1 MQLAVQENL
10 LGDASLRERAALAR
24 ELGFDAVELRDAGRA
39 RSPELAA
46 ARRDGV
52 VMPTVYPLLS
62 GYLGDFDCARRRQ
75 AVAQMRDQLSGIA
88 EAGGRAA
95 IAPAACGMF
104 SRRLPPF
111 TPPRSADE
119 DRDVLLES
127 LDELGEHAAR
137 EGVLMLLE
145 PINRYEDHMVNTVG
159 QAAELCREL
168 GQPAVRIAA
177 DTYHMNIEEA
187 DVCAALASVAPLL
200 GAVHLSDS
208 NRFEPGAGHV
218 DFGAVLATLRGARFD
233 GALSLECR
241 LSGDAVPALL
251 RSATMLRRL
260 LDEDWT
266 WSAAR

>member
-1 MQLAVQENL
+1 MELAVQENL
-10 LGDASLRERAALAR
+10 LGDGSLRERAALAR
-24 ELGFDAVELRDAGRA
+24 ELGFDAVELRDASVA
-39 RSPELAA
+39 RTRELAG
-46 ARRDGV
+46 ARREGV
-52 VMPTVYPLLS
+52 RMPTVYPKPC
-62 GYLGDFDCARRRQ
+62 GYLGDFDRDRRRR
-75 AVAQMRDQLSGIA
+75 AILDLRDQLSGIA
-88 EAGGRAA
+88 DAGGRAA

-111 TPPRSADE
+111 TPPRSSEE
-119 DRDVLLES
+119 DRDVLLDS
-127 LDELGEHAAR
+127 LHALGEHASR

-145 PINRYEDHMVNTVG
+145 PLNRYEDHMVNTVG

-168 GQPAVRIAA
+168 GQPSVRIAA

-218 DFGAVLATLRGARFD
+218 DFGAVLATLRGARYE
-233 GALSLECR
+233 GTLSLDCR
-241 LSGDAVPALL
+241 PSGDAVPALL

>member
-1 MQLAVQENL
+1 MLLAVQENL
-10 LGDASLRERAALAR
+10 LGDGSLRERAALAR
-24 ELGFDAVELRDAGRA
+24 ELGFDAVELRDASIG

-52 VMPTVYPLLS
+52 RMPSVSPVLR
-62 GYLGDFDCARRRQ
+62 GFLGDFDRDRRRR
-75 AVAQMRDQLSGIA
+75 AIASLREQLSGIA
-88 EAGGRAA
+88 DAGGRAV
-95 IAPAACGMF
+95 IAPAARGMF

-111 TPPRSADE
+111 TPPRSAEE
-119 DRDVLLES
+119 DRDVLLEG
-127 LDELGEHAAR
+127 LHELGEHARR

-145 PINRYEDHMVNTVG
+145 PLNRYEDHMVNTVA

-168 GQPAVRIAA
+168 GQPAVRILA
-177 DTYHMNIEEA
+177 DTYHMNIEET
-187 DVCAALASVAPLL
+187 DVCAALAAVAPLL
-200 GAVHLSDS
+200 GGVHLSDS

-233 GALSLECR
+233 GVVSLECR